1 MCCPAALHRKG
12 VLQNAERYHHWQHFP
27 GSSLVHRFDPRLKLV
42 LTIAY
47 IVLLFAASNPLGLTL
62 SILFLAVM
70 YKLAKIPLKM
80 IGKSLK
86 PILPIVIFTAVL
98 NLFFVTG
105 EGDPLVHV
113 WFLKIYAEG
122 VRYAVLMAVRVM
134 ALIAG
139 TSLLTYTTSPIV
151 LTDAIEQLL
160 KPLGRLHFPVH
171 ELAMMMSIALRFIP
185 TLIEETDKIMN
196 AQKARG
202 AQLDTGKMTDRVKA
216 LVPVLIPLFISAF
229 RRADELAM
237 AMECRCYRGG
247 DGRTRLKVLRC
258 TKQDY
263 IDLAVCIACF
273 AVILASRLVFPNF

>member
-1 MCCPAALHRKG
+1 MLRDITIG
-12 VLQNAERYHHWQHFP
+12 QHFP
-27 GSSLVHRFDPRLKLV
+27 GNSRVHRFDPRLKLV
-42 LTIAY
+42 LTVAY

-62 SILFLAVM
+62 SILFLGVM
-70 YKLAKIPLKM
+70 YKVAKIPVKM

-86 PILPIVIFTAVL
+86 PILPIVLFTAVL
-98 NLFFVTG
+98 NLFFVSG
-105 EGDPLVHV
+105 EGDPLVHF
-113 WFLKIYAEG
+113 WFLTIYAEG

-160 KPLGRLHFPVH
+160 KPLGKLHFPVH

-258 TKQDY
+258 EKQDY

-273 AVILASRLVFPNF
+273 AVILASRLVFPNY